1 MSKLLVDEIRSADR
15 SVSSSANMTF
25 ADDGSTTVNG
35 ALTASGGIAN
45 AGTITAGTIGA
56 GVSTSRLV
64 GISFF
69 NGNNDGNQVTLE
81 NNKTY
86 DCVAISLGTAGGSG
100 SEDVIYAVM
109 TVNGSGSVTQT
120 DKVTGSGFR
129 WLTGTNFV
137 YLDEYQ
143 SYQGPHW
150 GLVFE
155 RGAVFDNS

>member
-1 MSKLLVDEIRSADR
+1 MSSDIKVTNIKHASSGSNNLVLAS
-15 SVSSSANMTF
+15 
-25 ADDGSTTVNG
+25 DGTTTVSG

-100 SEDVIYAVM
+100 SEDVIYSVM
-109 TVNGSGSVTQT
+109 TVNDSGNVSETT
-120 DKVTGSGFR
+120 KVTGSGFR
-129 WLTGTNFV
+129 WLTGANAV